1 MIKIRYRDPNELS
14 PGLFAAAESHGRGT
28 TVYLLSGLTSA
39 ERQVALRRLRL
50 SARMGHG
57 IRLPA
62 AQLGLA
68 LVADWVRTGIGRA
81 GAVFRSHPAGSAV
94 PVMVVSAGAIAFLLL
109 PAVSIR
115 VLHPGPAP
123 NQLPPSSPAPSVS
136 AVADP
141 VSNVPPT
148 PGAGGLGPRDIG
160 TTTRGQIGTDRW
172 TVFSAPSIGSFGTGS
187 LPGDGAADG
196 TGTTSSGATNGS
208 GTGSGSTGTGTG
220 SGGGTPV
227 PTPTPTP
234 SMTSPPVPSPSPS
247 ATPTPPP
254 TPTPAPTQSPSL
266 RPGPGEAAGLGDPS
280 VATADGRSPPPTSAS
295 GSIPSTRGP
304 A

>member
-1 MIKIRYRDPNELS
+1 MIKIRYRDPNEFS

-39 ERQVALRRLRL
+39 ERQAALRRLRL

-57 IRLPA
+57 IRLPP

-94 PVMVVSAGAIAFLLL
+94 PVMVVSAGVFAFLLLL

-115 VLHPGPAP
+115 VLHPAPAP
-123 NQLPPSSPAPSVS
+123 NQLPPSAPAPSVS
-136 AVADP
+136 AIADP

-172 TVFSAPSIGSFGTGS
+172 TVFSPPSFGSFGTGS
-187 LPGDGAADG
+187 LPGGGTADG
-196 TGTTSSGATNGS
+196 SGTTSSGATNGS
-208 GTGSGSTGTGTG
+208 GSTGTGGT
-220 SGGGTPV
+220 GTPI
-227 PTPTPTP
+227 PAPTPTP
-234 SMTSPPVPSPSPS
+234 SVTSSPVPSPSPS
-247 ATPTPPP
+247 ATPTPTPTPTSTPTSTP
-254 TPTPAPTQSPSL
+254 TPTPT
-266 RPGPGEAAGLGDPS
+266 
-280 VATADGRSPPPTSAS
+280 
-295 GSIPSTRGP
+295 PSTGTGGGGNCLGVGP
-304 A
+304 VEACLDV

>member
-39 ERQVALRRLRL
+39 ERHVALRRLRL

-81 GAVFRSHPAGSAV
+81 GAVFRSHPAGSTV
-94 PVMVVSAGAIAFLLL
+94 PVMAVSAGAIAFLLL
-109 PAVSIR
+109 SAVSIR
-115 VLHPGPAP
+115 GLPTPAL

-136 AVADP
+136 AVAEP

-172 TVFSAPSIGSFGTGS
+172 TVFSPPSIGSFGTGS
-187 LPGDGAADG
+187 LPGGGSADG
-196 TGTTSSGATNGS
+196 SGTTSAGAGATNGG

-234 SMTSPPVPSPSPS
+234 TPTPSMTSPPIPSPSPSPLPS
-247 ATPTPPP
+247 ATPTPTP
-254 TPTPAPTQSPSL
+254 TPTPTATSTQSP
-266 RPGPGEAAGLGDPS
+266 
-280 VATADGRSPPPTSAS
+280 T
-295 GSIPSTRGP
+295 PSTGTVGDGNCLDAGP
-304 A
+304 VTGVCRDV